1 MHCGGN
7 LNEKVE
13 KTENT
18 GAFQNRLFS
27 EQRQILIDTCVFV
40 NNFFFNFVISNT
52 ELYIRKQCT
61 MNEYDDILYGNK
73 LTHEKTVT
81 NTDTAIGTWR
91 DKVIDM
97 RHQRELCNESLRFS
111 IIILYIK

>member
-73 LTHEKTVT
+73 LTL
-81 NTDTAIGTWR
+81 WR